1 MNPSIPAVAEYPAK
15 DYQFTETWFM
25 GVRPIWDDL
34 FGKFTPRRVLEIGSF
49 EGASTCY
56 MIEKLGRATPLEIHC
71 IDSWEGGVEHQS
83 QGYDMSAVERR
94 FDHNV
99 RLAISASPNPVEFR
113 KHKGTSDIHLSRL
126 IAAGRKGSFDLVY
139 VDGSHQAP
147 DVLLDAVLG
156 FNLLRVGGVMI
167 FDDYTWFEKL
177 PQGKDPLRCPKLAID
192 SFVNVNF
199 RKIEIISAVLYQL
212 YLVKTGE

>member
-1 MNPSIPAVAEYPAK
+1 
-15 DYQFTETWFM
+15 
-25 GVRPIWDDL
+25 
-34 FGKFTPRRVLEIGSF
+34 
-49 EGASTCY
+49 
-56 MIEKLGRATPLEIHC
+56 
-71 IDSWEGGVEHQS
+71 
-83 QGYDMSAVERR
+83 
-94 FDHNV
+94 
-99 RLAISASPNPVEFR
+99 VEFH

-126 IAAGRKGSFDLVY
+126 IAAGRKSSFDLVY

-147 DVLLDAVLG
+147 DVLMDAVLG

-192 SFVNVNF
+192 SFINVNF
-199 RKIEIISAVLYQL
+199 RKIKIISAVLYQL